1 MIVVFRIREKFFL
14 PINASC
20 LFTFSSALFQLPVLL
35 CLPFLA
41 LSFISFSPLRL
52 PPFCLSSFPDLSPRV
67 SPPLPLSHLLPLSC
81 QCPSPP
87 PLRPVRSLL
96 LSRSP
101 QSYVSC
107 CLCQWLSSPC
117 LSLSPTVLHTHFLI
131 SFHYHQVILQFLL
144 SLCFTV
150 LLPCQKNGV
159 NAFFRLLIKQKSEI
173 WLTK

>member
-1 MIVVFRIREKFFL
+1 MSVKRTFCRYRTVIVVFRIREKFFL
-14 PINASC
+14 PINMLPLACSRSPV
-20 LFTFSSALFQLPVLL
+20 LSFSSP
-35 CLPFLA
+35 
-41 LSFISFSPLRL
+41 SFFA
-52 PPFCLSSFPDLSPRV
+52 FLSSPSLLSPSLPSV
-67 SPPLPLSHLLPLSC
+67 LPLSA
-81 QCPSPP
+81 CPPSLTFHPMPP
-87 PLRPVRSLL
+87 PRPF
-96 LSRSP
+96 P

-107 CLCQWLSSPC
+107 CLHQWLSSPC

-150 LLPCQKNGV
+150 LLPCQRV